1 MNSLPILIRR
11 EFWEHRVLW
20 IAPLAMAL
28 VAVAACFIPG
38 AVDIGGNHSM
48 GGGSPLVSPERAVV
62 IFIGTQMVFTML
74 LFMLM
79 SVVVFFYLADCL
91 YAERKDRSILFWK
104 SMPVS
109 DSITVLSKALV
120 ALVAMPVAIWALAIV
135 TNLVVFGILYFRF
148 RDLAQHFVQWDTSV
162 WARLYGYLFVDVLVM
177 ALWYAP
183 IAGYQLLLSAWA
195 RSSVLV
201 WTLLPPIA
209 LVVGERMIFKTWHVG
224 QFLAYRLGA
233 GLFTGPPP
241 NFDVVGPGTHGGV
254 AEALSRMNLL
264 PALGNIDLWIGV
276 AVAIVLVFA
285 AIRIRRYR
293 DDS

>member
-1 MNSLPILIRR
+1 MNTLPILVRR
-11 EFWEHRVLW
+11 EFWEHRMLW
-20 IAPLAMAL
+20 MAPLALAL

-38 AVDIGGNHSM
+38 AVDIGAHPVMGN
-48 GGGSPLVSPERAVV
+48 GAPAVSHERAVV
-62 IFIGTQMVFTML
+62 IFIGTQMLFTML
-74 LFMLM
+74 LYMLM

-104 SMPVS
+104 SLPVS
-109 DSITVLSKALV
+109 DSITVLSKAAV
-120 ALVAMPVAIWALAIV
+120 ALIAMPVAIWALAIV
-135 TNLVVFGILYFRF
+135 TNLVVFVILYFRF
-148 RDLAQHFVQWDTSV
+148 QDLAQHFVQWDTAV
-162 WARLYGYLFVDVLVM
+162 WARLYGYLLVDILVM

-201 WTLLPPIA
+201 WTLLPPLA
-209 LVVGERMIFKTWHVG
+209 LVFGERMIFKSWSVG
-224 QFLAYRLGA
+224 RFVLYRLGA

-241 NFDVVGPGTHGGV
+241 NFEIGPGARGGV
-254 AEALSRMNLL
+254 AESLDRISLL
-264 PALGNIDLWIGV
+264 PALGNLDLWIGV
-276 AVAIVLVFA
+276 GVAIALVFG

>member
-1 MNSLPILIRR
+1 MNTLPILIRR
-11 EFWEHRVLW
+11 EFWEHRMLW

-38 AVDIGGNHSM
+38 AVYIGGSHAM
-48 GGGSPLVSPERAVV
+48 GAGTSAVSPERAGV

-74 LFMLM
+74 LFGLM

-120 ALVAMPVAIWALAIV
+120 ALIAMPVAIWALAIV

-148 RDLAQHFVQWDTSV
+148 RDLAQHFVRWDTAV
-162 WARLYGYLFVDVLVM
+162 WARLYGGLLLDILVM

-183 IAGYQLLLSAWA
+183 LVGYQLLLSAWA

-224 QFLAYRLGA
+224 EFLVYRLGA
-233 GLFTGPPP
+233 GLLTAPPP
-241 NFDVVGPGTHGGV
+241 NLDVGAGTHGGV
-254 AEALSRMNLL
+254 AEALDRMNLL
-264 PALGNIDLWIGV
+264 PALGNLDLWIG
-276 AVAIVLVFA
+276 AGVAIVLVFA